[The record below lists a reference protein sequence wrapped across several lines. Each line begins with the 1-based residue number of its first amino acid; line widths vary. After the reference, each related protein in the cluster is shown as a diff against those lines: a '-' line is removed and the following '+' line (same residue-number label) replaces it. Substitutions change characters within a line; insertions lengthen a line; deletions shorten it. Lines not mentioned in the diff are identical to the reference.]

1 MSELNTYE
9 KLKTKSKDV
18 MFSEL
23 FKLKAEKKE
32 LDKRIKDIEDTYRPD
47 LEGLNHDVYYEL
59 DNGLRFSIKRSE
71 RSNGYN
77 TKQMLTDGMDIE
89 KYVKPKST
97 VYTVR
102 LDK

>member
-59 DNGLRFSIKRSE
+59 DNGLRFSIKRSTRKGSIDTKRLE
-71 RSNGYN
+71 ADGINVDGYR
-77 TKQMLTDGMDIE
+77 KKD
-89 KYVKPKST
+89 ST
-97 VYTVR
+97 VFTVR

>member
-59 DNGLRFSIKRSE
+59 DNGLRFSIKRSTRKGSIDTKRLE
-71 RSNGYN
+71 ADGINVDGYR
-77 TKQMLTDGMDIE
+77 KKD
-89 KYVKPKST
+89 ST
-97 VYTVR
+97 IFTVR